1 MNNAAETGETGDGAQ
16 APARRGEAPA
26 GEPEEHDMT
35 PARATAAARFDLT
48 DPEGR
53 AGAFAAAVM
62 ARDWDRAHEIARTT
76 FQTCCRA
83 GRQGKD

>member
-1 MNNAAETGETGDGAQ
+1 
-16 APARRGEAPA
+16 
-26 GEPEEHDMT
+26 MT